1 MQKKSEETKKTENL
15 KYPRNILNLLY
26 VVFFACIAFFILAFF
41 NVGGFKDKMQSKKD
55 KESYATLNV
64 FYIQSNSLE
73 DQIVTFI
80 ASKIIQ
86 NGSNQIPNMASYND
100 SLLILDGVVN
110 NIARDNQAIVVKDDS
125 LFSFE
130 NTKNITGFVLEKFK
144 EEFNKRYKEQQ

>member
-26 VVFFACIAFFILAFF
+26 VVFFACIVFFILTFF

>member
-1 MQKKSEETKKTENL
+1 MQKKSRETKKTENL
-15 KYPRNILNLLY
+15 KYSRNILNLLY
-26 VVFFACIAFFILAFF
+26 VLFFACIVFFILSFF
-41 NVGGFKDKMQSKKD
+41 NVGGLKDKMQSKKD

-73 DQIVTFI
+73 DQIMTFI

-86 NGSNQIPNMASYND
+86 NGSNQISNMASYND

>member
-1 MQKKSEETKKTENL
+1 MM
-15 KYPRNILNLLY
+15 PRLD
-26 VVFFACIAFFILAFF
+26 VFFCLYRVLYFGFF
-41 NVGGFKDKMQSKKD
+41 NVGGLKDKMQSKKD
-55 KESYATLNV
+55 KESYVTLNV

-73 DQIVTFI
+73 DQIMTFI

>member
-1 MQKKSEETKKTENL
+1 
-15 KYPRNILNLLY
+15 
-26 VVFFACIAFFILAFF
+26 
-41 NVGGFKDKMQSKKD
+41 MQSKKD

-64 FYIQSNSLE
+64 FYIQNNSLE
-73 DQIVTFI
+73 DQIMTFI
-80 ASKIIQ
+80 VLKIIQ

>member
-26 VVFFACIAFFILAFF
+26 VVFFACIVFFILAFF

-100 SLLILDGVVN
+100 SLLILDVVVN